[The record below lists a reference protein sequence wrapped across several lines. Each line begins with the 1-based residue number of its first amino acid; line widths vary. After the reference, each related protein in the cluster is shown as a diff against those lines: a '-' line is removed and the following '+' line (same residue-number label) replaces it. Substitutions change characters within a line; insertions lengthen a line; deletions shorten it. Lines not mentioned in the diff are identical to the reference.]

1 MIKSTD
7 VEARLRLFRYGLIVV
22 IVITFLVSLFA
33 PYSYITS
40 YLRPVTATGQV
51 EAPALTAF
59 LGQAVLY
66 TVVVAVIAV
75 IAYFAYRYV
84 LEHTVGKSQ

>member
-7 VEARLRLFRYGLIVV
+7 IDARLRLFRYGLIVV
-22 IVITFLVSLFA
+22 VVITFLVSLFA

-40 YLRPVTATGQV
+40 YLRPITATGQV
-51 EAPALTAF
+51 TAPALTDF
-59 LGQAVLY
+59 LGQAILY
-66 TVVVAVIAV
+66 TVVVAILAV

-84 LEHTVGKSQ
+84 LQKTVAKS